1 MVPLVVPL
9 LLNSCLALQTSV
21 TSRLPAAGCR
31 DAVPGDWC
39 HTALAWAKEKGATEH
54 PEWFPG
60 DVGEYTARDFQSLMH
75 QLGVAQCTPPCAPE
89 HVERQHAVVLLQS
102 GEALAQGFGASELE
116 ELLASTWAPRAAAGS
131 PAQSPDG
138 PAAAASMSDCED
150 AAEGSLCH
158 RSVAWLR
165 ESGFAMHPD
174 WYPGL
179 SSDTPFEHVQMI
191 LYSLGKV
198 GCKKPCQKA
207 LEMVPDGQYN
217 SSEAV
222 AQPPH
227 STCGDAAPGGWCSK
241 SIQWLRFYGFAH
253 HPDWYPS
260 LGPGSTDRE
269 MQTVLHQHGK
279 AQCPK
284 PCSERGA
291 IDALEEPAVAAEPAA
306 EPEPPRAAELVC
318 STAGEGSACFDEV
331 VAQMEGV
338 REHPELHPWITNAS
352 SFEEVQG
359 ILFDRMEAG
368 CTRPCPAENSTRL
381 LADGGSEMKKPYGE
395 MTMEE
400 AQAYMDGKWDGMG
413 TFPESTSLD
422 DTVAWKATTSAPVS
436 TTEAVQTAEALAE
449 DSVENASAPTSTAV
463 QAAEADAEDSAQ
475 NASEPKPSAHDGPSA
490 AWGATETAAVT
501 PFELGPS
508 VPVEVLP
515 VDDGME
521 TRAER
526 VEGASGTG
534 GTETAVQSRAE
545 LARQAEPG
553 APEEA
558 SAGEPAAAI
567 PAVESAPLP
576 EAGVPA
582 LDEEPLPLVG
592 ESGVTEGP
600 AREAG
605 SQVDAELAARPVLA
619 AEEQSN
625 ASQPAEVSSSAAMPG
640 SANGDAVE
648 PTEDE
653 SDATGAAPEADQ
665 ADVEVVSLEPLPL
678 VAGDEVV
685 HSAVEEQISEE
696 TQNRSGQE
704 LLKDSAVVLDTHADV
719 PAEVANETSE
729 ALEGMAVS
737 EIREDLSNEMSAST
751 AHAERET
758 RTREDFV
765 ETFNTTPAEIPGQSA
780 PSETLAEMERRIREE
795 VLTGM
800 TASTTPAEISAG
812 MANESEEDRLEE
824 VSVSTAPAEP
834 PAGMFSRI
842 REKVLKWMTAS
853 TTTAGTPSDKAPQIG
868 EDARLK
874 EIAASTPAE
883 TPAEVESRTRDE
895 LLRES
900 AAETTVPLEIQDEMS
915 ASIRAEVLHEL
926 EEKSQRQKQEMKDGV
941 RRELLAEMGKGEH
954 ADLPGNK
961 EDLE

>member
-1 MVPLVVPL
+1 VVPL
-9 LLNSCLALQTSV
+9 LLHSCLALHISV
-21 TSRLPAAGCR
+21 PPRPSAAGCR
-31 DAVPGDWC
+31 DAVPGEWC

-54 PEWFPG
+54 RDWFPG
-60 DVGEYTARDFQSLMH
+60 DVSQYTAWDFQSLLH
-75 QLGVAQCTPPCAPE
+75 QLGVAQCTLPCAPE
-89 HVERQHAVVLLQS
+89 HADVERQQYALGLLQM
-102 GEALAQGFGASELE
+102 GEAQARGFGAAELE
-116 ELLASTWAPRAAAGS
+116 ELLASTGA
-131 PAQSPDG
+131 PDG
-138 PAAAASMSDCED
+138 PATAASTLDCED

-158 RSVAWLR
+158 HSVTWLL
-165 ESGFAMHPD
+165 ESGFAKHPE

-179 SSDTPFEHVQMI
+179 SSDTPFQDVQMM
-191 LYSLGKV
+191 LHSLGKG
-198 GCKKPCQKA
+198 GCKRPCQKA
-207 LEMVPDGQYN
+207 LLVPDGQYTGRGA
-217 SSEAV
+217 AV
-222 AQPPH
+222 QPPH
-227 STCGDAAPGGWCSK
+227 HVCGDAAPGGWCSNSMK
-241 SIQWLRFYGFAH
+241 WLRNFGFDR

-269 MQTVLHQHGK
+269 VQAVLHQQGK

-338 REHPELHPWITNAS
+338 REHPELYPWITNAS

-368 CTRPCPAENSTRL
+368 CTRPCPAESSTRL
-381 LADGGSEMKKPYGE
+381 LADGGSKMKKPYGE

-436 TTEAVQTAEALAE
+436 TTESVQTAEALAE
-449 DSVENASAPTSTAV
+449 DFVENASAPTSTAAR
-463 QAAEADAEDSAQ
+463 AAEADAEDSAE
-475 NASEPKPSAHDGPSA
+475 NASEPEPSAHDEPSA

-526 VEGASGTG
+526 VEGVSGTG

-625 ASQPAEVSSSAAMPG
+625 ASQPAEVRSSAAMPG

-685 HSAVEEQISEE
+685 HSAVEEQTSEE

-704 LLKDSAVVLDTHADV
+704 LLKDAAVVLDTHADV

-729 ALEGMAVS
+729 APEGKAVS

-751 AHAERET
+751 THAERET

-780 PSETLAEMERRIREE
+780 PSETLAEMERKIREE

-800 TASTTPAEISAG
+800 TAITTPAEISAEV
-812 MANESEEDRLEE
+812 ANESQEDRPKA
-824 VSVSTAPAEP
+824 VSVSTAPAES
-834 PAGMFSRI
+834 PAGMFRRI
-842 REKVLKWMTAS
+842 REKVRNWITAS
-853 TTTAGTPSDKAPQIG
+853 TTTAEPPSDKAPQIG
-868 EDARLK
+868 EDELLK
-874 EIAASTPAE
+874 EINASTPVE
-883 TPAEVESRTRDE
+883 TLAGNESSAGEE
-895 LLRES
+895 LQREP
-900 AAETTVPLEIQDEMS
+900 AAETTVPQAMQVDWS
-915 ASIRAEVLHEL
+915 GN
-926 EEKSQRQKQEMKDGV
+926 EE
-941 RRELLAEMGKGEH
+941 RRE
-954 ADLPGNK
+954 
-961 EDLE
+961 